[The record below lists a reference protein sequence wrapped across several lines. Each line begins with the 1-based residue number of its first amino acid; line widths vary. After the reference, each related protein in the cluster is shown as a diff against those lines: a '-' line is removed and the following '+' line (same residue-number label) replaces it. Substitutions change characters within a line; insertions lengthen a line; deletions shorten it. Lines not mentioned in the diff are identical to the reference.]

1 MTGQWKEVI
10 RLSFKGQRFQ
20 DHAFD
25 LAALTELIQFQK
37 MVAETAKT
45 LWKAVNPDRKNL
57 PKHFEER
64 TRLCLRKIEEGSAVA
79 PLEVYLSEPDQLSF
93 FEAEPTEIKEAIALA
108 HLAFRSI
115 ERDEPLPDSFPRS
128 LVPEYSK
135 LGQQLG
141 EDESIELIKD
151 DLEPVTVTPQLRS
164 RWITFSEPSHENNI
178 DISGEVLEADL
189 RQGRCQVWI
198 DEKTWI
204 TVPFSLDQE
213 EQITD
218 ALKGHKTH
226 RLQIKGRGEFSNQ
239 GKPVRIA
246 EVDDMKLQ
254 PLGEFIYN
262 PSARPIEE
270 ILAELAKDV
279 PEEEWNKLPNDLTD
293 NLDQYLYGRL
303 KS

>member
-1 MTGQWKEVI
+1 MSGQWKEVI

-25 LAALTELIQFQK
+25 LTALTELIQFQR

-45 LWKAVNPDRKNL
+45 LWKAANPDRKNL
-57 PKHFEER
+57 PKRFEER

-79 PLEVYLSEPDQLSF
+79 PLEVYISEPDQFKL
-93 FEAEPTEIKEAIALA
+93 FETEPAEISEALALA
-108 HLAFRSI
+108 HRAFRSI
-115 ERDEPLPDSFPRS
+115 ERNEPLPDSFPRS
-128 LVPEYSK
+128 LVSEYSK
-135 LGQQLG
+135 LGQGLG
-141 EDESIELIKD
+141 EDEAIELIKND
-151 DLEPVTVTPQLRS
+151 FEPVRVTPQVRS
-164 RWITFSEPSHENNI
+164 RWITFSEPSHENYV

-226 RLQIKGRGEFSNQ
+226 RLQIKGRGDFSPQ
-239 GKPVRIA
+239 GKPIRIA
-246 EVDDMKLQ
+246 EVDDLKLQ
-254 PLGEFIYN
+254 PLGESSYN

-270 ILAELAKDV
+270 ILAELAKEV
-279 PEEEWNKLPNDLTD
+279 PEDEWKKLPTDLTE
-293 NLDQYLYGRL
+293 NLDQYLYGRP